1 MNVILKAFG
10 QWLYSFPV
18 WAASWVVVPV
28 ALLMCSKDDDHLPR
42 WAWWFDEPTYGI
54 NGDPYWRG
62 PDHANGHE
70 REFLWRLRWLIRN
83 SLGGWSH
90 SVMGFH
96 YSRIRAI
103 KWSGDV
109 ATANRPVGHSGTL
122 DITVT
127 LDDGSERE
135 CLYIVRQWGSSGRCF
150 RFYCGYKLK
159 DVLDYYLRV
168 GKLPGERDAYVQDVF
183 SPNPLMGYVNAN
195 R

>member
-1 MNVILKAFG
+1 MTTDILLAFLRALLNIPMWMLG
-10 QWLYSFPV
+10 LI
-18 WAASWVVVPV
+18 VVPL
-28 ALLMCSKDDDHLPR
+28 ALSTRKPGDEHLPR
-42 WAWWFDEPTYGI
+42 WAMLWDEPTYGI

-70 REFLWRLRWLIRN
+70 REFLWRLRWLMRN

-90 SVMGFH
+90 FVMGFH

-109 ATANRPVGHSGTL
+109 ATANRPIGHSGTL
-122 DITVT
+122 NITVL
-127 LDDGSERE
+127 LDDGSERN
-135 CLYIVRQWGSSGRCF
+135 CWYIVRQWGNSSRCF

-168 GKLPGERDAYVQDVF
+168 GKLPTDRDAYVQDVF
-183 SPNPLMGYVNAN
+183 SPNPLMGFVHV
-195 R
+195 